1 MKIIYAGAPEFSI
14 APLKSIIDAG
24 FNVVAVVTQPDKP
37 VGRKGV
43 ITPTPLKAYA
53 LEKGLQVF
61 DFAKIRDNVEKLK
74 NISADL
80 MITCAYGQLLTQE
93 VLNVFPVGVFNIHAS
108 LLPKYRGAAPIAA
121 AIIGG
126 EKVSGVT
133 IMKTD
138 IGLDTGDMLLKKSV
152 EISVDDTADSLSK
165 KLSALGAE
173 LIVDALNII
182 KSGNAVYEKQNEA
195 EASLVKK
202 INKEHALI
210 DFSCSSIKVAD
221 LIKGMNPSPVAYAY
235 LNGKSVNVFFAET
248 CDFDLNGD
256 IGEIVRADKTGVY
269 VKTGDGTVKLVELQL
284 EGGKRMCAAD
294 LVNGRKISVGMRFL
308 RERV

>member
-43 ITPTPLKAYA
+43 ITPTPLKTFA
-53 LEKGLQVF
+53 LENGLKVF
-61 DFAKIRDNVEKLK
+61 DFAKIRENVEELK
-74 NISADL
+74 SVSADL

-93 VLNVFPVGVFNIHAS
+93 VLNVFPFGVFNIHAS

-138 IGLDTGDMLLKKSV
+138 IGLDTGDMLLKKSI
-152 EISVDDTADSLSK
+152 EISSADTAGSLSE
-165 KLSALGAE
+165 KLSLLGAE
-173 LIVDALNII
+173 TIVEALNLI
-182 KSGNAVYEKQNEA
+182 KSGNVVYEKQNEA
-195 EASLVKK
+195 SASLVKK

-210 DFSCSSIKVAD
+210 DFSSSAVSVAN
-221 LIKGMNPSPVAYAY
+221 LIKGMNPSPVAYSY
-235 LNGKSVNVFFAET
+235 LNGKSVNVFFAEI
-248 CDFDLNGD
+248 CEFDLDGD
-256 IGEIVRADKTGVY
+256 IGDIVRADKTGVY
-269 VKTGDGTVKLVELQL
+269 VKTGDGVVKLTELQL
-284 EGGKRMCAAD
+284 EGGKRMRAAD
-294 LVNGRKISVGMRFL
+294 LVNGRKISAGMRFQ